1 MDSGPDTEKSVTL
14 GNQGRLDA
22 TKKHSPIAN
31 PASRLVETKSYLVM
45 PDESRIVEI
54 FTDGACSGNPGPG
67 GYGAVLKYGQ
77 NVKEISGCEPHTTN
91 NRMEMMAVIQSLR
104 QLKRPCKIRLITDS
118 NYVVKG
124 MTQWV
129 HGWIRRNWV
138 NSQKRPVLNRELWE
152 EILELS
158 RKHQITWKWVK
169 GHDGHPENERCDQ
182 LAREAMK
189 NCQKR

>member
-1 MDSGPDTEKSVTL
+1 MTQHKT
-14 GNQGRLDA
+14 
-22 TKKHSPIAN
+22 I
-31 PASRLVETKSYLVM
+31 PASDPASGLVEAEFQLVM
-45 PDESRIVEI
+45 PEKSKIVEI

-77 NVKEISGCEPHTTN
+77 NVKEISGCEPYTTN

-104 QLKRPCKIRLITDS
+104 QLKRPCKIKLITGS

-189 NCQKR
+189 NCRKR